1 MSFFLHLKG
10 KELYRGDSIL
20 TFKDFV
26 YYFGL
31 KRSFGYRNDCVVLE
45 PFMQMWVRSIFL
57 VLFFAGIVMLSFT
70 GAFGSEK
77 GSFKDQLRWYYDF
90 DDKAY
95 EVFTSGA
102 FEYDSN
108 NEVHKGMLESAKE
121 KYKTHNHIN
130 SNFIV
135 LLISIIPITI
145 HLFFK
150 QEALVVFDKKRR
162 LIYTVKNSQVYYC
175 RVYDLNYL
183 PFTTNIKAMSHSS
196 VIIPLNV
203 KLFKWGENKCLM
215 KTEVFSTGIFYP
227 DSNCQQQF
235 LCMMLT
241 AYFSNQNLKTNDAW
255 LKSILTGP
263 SKPFL
268 LVLDKLLQFSFRKRE
283 DPFSP
288 EVQAVVSDIV
298 DKFKDIEEGDM
309 DFEDFDF
316 SYRKSIKQ

>member
-10 KELYRGDSIL
+10 KELYRGGAIL

-31 KRSFGYRNDCVVLE
+31 KRSFSYRNGCIVLE

-57 VLFFAGIVMLSFT
+57 VLFVSGIAILSFT
-70 GAFGSEK
+70 GAFSNERGSMIHE
-77 GSFKDQLRWYYDF
+77 LRWYYDF
-90 DDKAY
+90 ESRAY
-95 EVFTSGA
+95 EEFIRTVDDFDQNDPVDQRMYSRA
-102 FEYDSN
+102 VN
-108 NEVHKGMLESAKE
+108 N
-121 KYKTHNHIN
+121 YKSHRELPAG
-130 SNFIV
+130 IV
-135 LLISIIPITI
+135 VLILSIIPIFLN
-145 HLFFK
+145 LFFK
-150 QEALVVFDKKRR
+150 REALVVFDKKRR
-162 LIYTVKNSQVYYC
+162 IIYTVKNSQVYYC

-203 KLFKWGENKCLM
+203 DLFKWGEDKCLM
-215 KTEVFSTGIFYP
+215 KSEVFSTGIFYP

-241 AYFSNQNLKTNDAW
+241 AYFSNQNLHTNDEW

-268 LVLDKLLQFSFRKRE
+268 LVLDKLIQFSFRKRE